1 MSSPTEL
8 PRGPGQPRS
17 LASALIGRIVFG
29 MAALVVVVLGFFFL
43 AAALVAGAILAAV
56 VLVRFWLLKRKL
68 EKAAEREFITTE
80 YTVVERERPPD
91 PRLPPER

>member
-1 MSSPTEL
+1 MSSPSEH
-8 PRGPGQPRS
+8 PRAPAGR
-17 LASALIGRIVFG
+17 ASPAGALIGRILLG

-56 VLVRFWLLKRKL
+56 VLVRVWWLKRKL

-80 YTVVERERPPD
+80 YTVVERESPPD
-91 PRLPPER
+91 PRLPPDR